1 MKNVVNF
8 LSDRKVLV
16 GIGLGIIISTLFMIN
31 TKIQFNLS
39 RYKIEM
45 KAREYGMEYKD
56 EHKVIE
62 TVPSTN
68 IKGKDVKK

>member
-1 MKNVVNF
+1 MNF
-8 LSDRKVLV
+8 LSDKKVLI

>member
-1 MKNVVNF
+1 
-8 LSDRKVLV
+8 
-16 GIGLGIIISTLFMIN
+16 MIN
-31 TKIQFNLS
+31 TKIQYNLS

-62 TVPSTN
+62 KVPSN
-68 IKGKDVKK
+68 NSNNKDVKK

>member
-1 MKNVVNF
+1 M
-8 LSDRKVLV
+8 LI

-56 EHKVIE
+56 EHKVIQ
-62 TVPSTN
+62 TMPPTTN
-68 IKGKDVKK
+68 MKSKDVKK

>member
-1 MKNVVNF
+1 M
-8 LSDRKVLV
+8 
-16 GIGLGIIISTLFMIN
+16 
-31 TKIQFNLS
+31 S